1 MDDHPFLHYYG
12 MLAHQQNMLQDAV
25 RTGTYQVRTHHA
37 HVQQQSACPDYSNV
51 CTGCDIQN
59 AMFSNKADFKN
70 KVVLDVGTGTG
81 ILAYF
86 AVQAGAKRV

>member
-1 MDDHPFLHYYG
+1 M
-12 MLAHQQNMLQDAV
+12 
-25 RTGTYQVRTHHA
+25 
-37 HVQQQSACPDYSNV
+37 